1 MQNKYL
7 EQYDELYGEDMCL
20 VKMPLLESEVRGLK
34 QLDGFSKY
42 LLHPYPPPEVSTDD
56 PRARIQELEAQVAEL
71 QQQLAASKS

>member
-20 VKMPLLESEVRGLK
+20 VKMPLLEAEVRGLQ

-42 LLHPYPPPEVSTDD
+42 LLQPYPPPEVSNAD
-56 PRARIQELEAQVAEL
+56 PWARIRDLESEVADL
-71 QQQLAASKS
+71 QQQLSAAKV